1 MLIASAVRRSVAQTP
16 LATDREQQQIGR
28 REGFAHDS
36 CTCATGDRDAVFAV
50 LGDRRHLRAAG
61 CAPMRTDAHRCR
73 GRRAGDDQAFHLA
86 VLDATRNERLL
97 TLSNS
102 IAAAVEWTT
111 RFSRDQRRQ
120 VRDPMPDH
128 HAVFR
133 ALVAGDGD
141 AARRAMETLI
151 DNAPTDANTPLRAE

>member
-1 MLIASAVRRSVAQTP
+1 
-16 LATDREQQQIGR
+16 
-28 REGFAHDS
+28 
-36 CTCATGDRDAVFAV
+36 
-50 LGDRRHLRAAG
+50 
-61 CAPMRTDAHRCR
+61 
-73 GRRAGDDQAFHLA
+73 
-86 VLDATRNERLL
+86 VLDATRNEPLL

-120 VRDPMPDH
+120 MRDPMPDH

-133 ALVAGDGD
+133 ALIAGDGN

-151 DNAPTDANTPLRAE
+151 DNALNDANTPL